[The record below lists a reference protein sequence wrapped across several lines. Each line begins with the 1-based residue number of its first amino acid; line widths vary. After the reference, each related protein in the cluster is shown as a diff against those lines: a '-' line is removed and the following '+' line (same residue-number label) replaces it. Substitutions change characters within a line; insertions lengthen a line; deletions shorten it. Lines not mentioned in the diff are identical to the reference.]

1 MQYVFHYY
9 KHPYV
14 ETMINPQPPLQ
25 TACLAVMCSV
35 LDDRVPKQLDAFE
48 CERGKIFLFHLI
60 VLKNDSATL
69 NYLLCKHMAL
79 NGFLG
84 FSEFF

>member
-1 MQYVFHYY
+1 MQYLCHYY

-14 ETMINPQPPLQ
+14 ETMINPQTPLQ

-35 LDDRVPKQLDAFE
+35 LDDRVPKQLDPFE
-48 CERGKIFLFHLI
+48 CERRKILLFHLI

-84 FSEFF
+84 CREVF